1 MENDHHISSA
11 DALKTVLNHF
21 PLKCIFNEE
30 DIENYILAFSFYLS
44 AGDDAYRYHT
54 AYLAQKHSSFR
65 AFLRKAKE
73 KQTRLDEFI
82 VRLKQCEKIGQWRE
96 GNPTQVDEM
105 RVSIDDFCEGSL
117 SGDISLCK
125 EASIEGAQW
134 GENIV
139 TVHFR
144 KRTASFFYPVSDKD
158 MERAVE
164 IFLSLVT
171 DSGEREGEK

>member
-1 MENDHHISSA
+1 MESDHHISCL
-11 DALKTVLNHF
+11 DALETVLDNF
-21 PLKCIFNEE
+21 PLKCILNEE
-30 DIENYILAFSFYLS
+30 DIERYILAFSFYLS

-54 AYLAQKHSSFR
+54 AFLAQKHSSFQV
-65 AFLRKAKE
+65 FLRKAKE

-82 VRLKQCEKIGQWRE
+82 VRLKRCEKIDQWRK

-105 RVSIDDFCEGSL
+105 RISIDDFCEGSL

-125 EASIEGAQW
+125 EASIEGVQW

-158 MERAVE
+158 VERAVE